1 MAENT
6 DSLVALNKQI
16 YETVEARKRV
26 GLALRPPRRLFRL
39 LHLAREHAVGVAF
52 RPISF
57 ENRIYLRERTREINN
72 LGREINALIPELKPA
87 WQSIAKGVAELL
99 SGMSIKHDQEDF
111 AQIIPACDQTKYRD
125 FWEDAVT
132 YIPANRGPLLQ
143 KKGYEKII
151 VVIGPAMGL
160 GDEISC
166 FEFVKSFKTAFP
178 GSTFELYSFYPE
190 LWRTVS
196 SESRVHSMVGRP
208 MAAFDRIDKEI
219 GQGETDGIL
228 VVFVNFSG
236 LYLHLA
242 FCLERIKPDIVEVA
256 VGKGTMWYSS
266 GKGGPTQIDQ
276 AMDSVYPGN
285 GAALRKLA
293 IRLVGNKK
301 SSNTEPWDFRVGSGG
316 EIFRLLVNPFTSK
329 EIFLTPKDWA
339 AILKNSFKQNPSR
352 KAVFCMVL
360 PGMTEHSVEYTRH
373 VVAEIEKDRLDRVEI
388 KLMGNG
394 NALNPDSAFQK
405 VFKYMKTA
413 DLIIGIDT
421 YTTHLAA
428 MLSVPSVTLCYEHNV
443 AFWPEKATSIC
454 IELRHGFKAIASL
467 IAIIHCLT
475 GGLSDRGNQ
484 ALKERLWSEEFERM
498 DAEFHSDSNEHPSK
512 KILMILRYGNAVW
525 NKLPPTYQKLIE
537 DLDSTYAWPKINK
550 SLSSLSSDKHSSLW
564 MLNLIRLSHFQ
575 KISSMIANLNRR

>member
-1 MAENT
+1 MTKNT
-6 DSLVALNKQI
+6 DSLVALPKQI
-16 YETVEARKRV
+16 YETVETRKKV
-26 GLALRPPRRLFRL
+26 GLALRPPRRLLRL

-57 ENRIYLRERTREINN
+57 ENRIYLCERTREINN

-125 FWEDAVT
+125 FWNDAVT
-132 YIPANRGPLLQ
+132 YVPANRAPLLQ
-143 KKGYEKII
+143 KGYEEII
-151 VVIGPAMGL
+151 VVIGPALGL

-166 FEFVKSFKTAFP
+166 FEFVNSFKTAFP

-190 LWRTVS
+190 LWRTIE

-208 MAAFDRIDKEI
+208 MVVFDLIDKKIRE
-219 GQGETDGIL
+219 GKTDGIL
-228 VVFVNFSG
+228 IVFINFSG

-242 FCLERIKPDIVEVA
+242 FCLERIKPDMVEIA
-256 VGKGTMWYSS
+256 VGKGTMWYSP
-266 GKGGPTQIDQ
+266 GKGGFTQVDQ
-276 AMDSVYPGN
+276 AMDSLYPGN

-293 IRLVGNKK
+293 IRLAGDIKP
-301 SSNTEPWDFRVGSGG
+301 SNTELSSFRVGSK
-316 EIFRLLVNPFTSK
+316 EKIFRLLVNPFTSK
-329 EIFLTPKDWA
+329 QIFLTPQDWA
-339 AILKNSFKQNPSR
+339 AILKNSLEQNPSR

-360 PGMTEHSVEYTRH
+360 PGMTEQSVEYTRH
-373 VVAEIEKDRLDRVEI
+373 VVAKVKKDRIDRVEI

-394 NALNPDSAFQK
+394 NTLNPNSAFQK

-428 MLSVPSVTLCYEHNV
+428 MLSVPSITLCYEHNV

-454 IELRHGFKAIASL
+454 IELRHGFKTITSL
-467 IAIIHCLT
+467 IAIIHSLT

-484 ALKERLWSEEFERM
+484 ALKEILWSEEFERM
-498 DAEFHSDSNEHPSK
+498 DAEFHSDSNEHPGK
-512 KILMILRYGNAVW
+512 KNLTILRYGNAVW

-537 DLDSTYAWPKINK
+537 DLDYNYAWPKINK
-550 SLSSLSSDKHSSLW
+550 WLPSLSSDKNSSLW

-575 KISSMIANLNRR
+575 KISSMIANLNRA